1 MQFSLDMSISML
13 TVFLQGILSFTS
25 PCILPLIPLY
35 LGYLS
40 GGINKE
46 DGSYNK
52 KKLIINTIFFT
63 LGISL
68 SFFIMGLGVSALK
81 EFFAEYGGII
91 SKIGGV
97 IMILFGLYQLGI
109 FKRSNLLESEHKLP
123 FKMDKIAMSPITAIV
138 FGFTFSFA
146 WTPCIGPVL
155 TSVLIMAGSAETRM
169 KGFMLIGVYSA
180 GFIIPFLL
188 LGIFTTQLMNLIKKY
203 KNIVKYTVKIGA
215 FLMIVMGL
223 FVFSGKLSYMPG
235 NTNNSNTSPGYSTGK
250 DATNSGDKENDETN
264 NSVSNNGSSE
274 ESNKAESNKTPAIDF
289 ELKDQYGK
297 THKLSD
303 YKGKVVFLNFWAT
316 WCPPCK
322 MEMPDIQKIYEKY
335 EKQGEKSEVV
345 VLSVVAPN
353 TQDEKDV
360 EGIKAFLEENGYT
373 YPVLMDDGG
382 YTFGAYRISSLP
394 TTFMID
400 KEGNVFGYVQGG
412 LTQEAMESI
421 IEQTITGKRKQ

>member
-1 MQFSLDMSISML
+1 MNFNLDMSIPML
-13 TVFLQGILSFTS
+13 TVFLQGVLSFTS

-40 GGINKE
+40 GGINQE

-52 KKLIINTIFFT
+52 RKLLINTIFFT

-68 SFFIMGLGVSALK
+68 SFFIMGLGVSVLK
-81 EFFAEYGGII
+81 EFFASYGDII

-109 FKRSNLLESEHKLP
+109 FKRSTLLESEHKLP
-123 FKMDKIAMSPITAIV
+123 FKMDKIALSPITATI

-180 GFIIPFLL
+180 GFIIPFIL
-188 LGIFTTQLMNLIKKY
+188 LGLFTTQLMNLIKKY

-223 FVFSGKLSYMPG
+223 FVFSGKLSYTA
-235 NTNNSNTSPGYSTGK
+235 NSTNASSNSNVTYSTGK
-250 DATNSGDKENDETN
+250 DATNSNTEEN
-264 NSVSNNGSSE
+264 
-274 ESNKAESNKTPAIDF
+274 NKAETKNEGSSSNANNDKTPAIDF

-303 YKGKVVFLNFWAT
+303 YKGKVLFLNFWAT

-345 VLSVVAPN
+345 VLSVAAPN
-353 TQDEKDV
+353 TQDEKDID
-360 EGIKAFLEENGYT
+360 GIKAFLEENGYT

>member
-1 MQFSLDMSISML
+1 MNFNLDMSIPML
-13 TVFLQGILSFTS
+13 TIFLQGVLSFTS

-40 GGINKE
+40 GGINQE

-52 KKLIINTIFFT
+52 RKLFINTIFFT

-97 IMILFGLYQLGI
+97 IMILFGLYKLGI

-123 FKMDKIAMSPITAIV
+123 FKMDKIAMSPITAII

-155 TSVLIMAGSAETRM
+155 TSVLIMAGSAETRI

-223 FVFSGKLSYMPG
+223 FVFSGKLSYMQN
-235 NTNNSNTSPGYSTGK
+235 NTNNSSSSTEYSTGK
-250 DATNSGDKENDETN
+250 DATNSDSEENDK
-264 NSVSNNGSSE
+264 SNGTAS
-274 ESNKAESNKTPAIDF
+274 SNKPEENKTPAIDF

-345 VLSVVAPN
+345 VLSVAAPN
-353 TQDEKDV
+353 TQDEKDID
-360 EGIKAFLEENGYT
+360 GIKAFLEENGYT

>member
-1 MQFSLDMSISML
+1 MQFNLDMSIPL
-13 TVFLQGILSFTS
+13 ITVFLQGVLSFTS

-40 GGINKE
+40 GGINQE

-123 FKMDKIAMSPITAIV
+123 FKMDKIALSPITAII

-155 TSVLIMAGSAETRM
+155 TSVLIMAGSAETRI

-223 FVFSGKLSYMPG
+223 FVFSGKLSYMQN
-235 NTNNSNTSPGYSTGK
+235 NTNNSSSSTEYSTGK
-250 DATNSGDKENDETN
+250 DATNSNSEENDK
-264 NSVSNNGSSE
+264 SNGTASSNKSE
-274 ESNKAESNKTPAIDF
+274 ENKTPAIDF

-322 MEMPDIQKIYEKY
+322 MEMPDIQKLYEKY

-345 VLSVVAPN
+345 VISVAAPN
-353 TQDEKDV
+353 TQDEKDID
-360 EGIKAFLEENGYT
+360 GIKAFLEENGYT

>member
-1 MQFSLDMSISML
+1 MQFNLDMSIPML

-25 PCILPLIPLY
+25 PCILSLIPLY

-353 TQDEKDV
+353 TQDEKDID
-360 EGIKAFLEENGYT
+360 GIEAFLEENGYT

>member
-1 MQFSLDMSISML
+1 MNFNLDMSIPML
-13 TVFLQGILSFTS
+13 TVFLQGVLSFTS

-40 GGINKE
+40 GGINQE

-52 KKLIINTIFFT
+52 RKLFINTIFFT

-81 EFFAEYGGII
+81 EFFASYGDII

-109 FKRSNLLESEHKLP
+109 FKRSTLLESEHKLP
-123 FKMDKIAMSPITAIV
+123 FKMDKIALSPITAII

-223 FVFSGKLSYMPG
+223 FVFSGKLSYMQN
-235 NTNNSNTSPGYSTGK
+235 NTNNSSSSTEYSTGK
-250 DATNSGDKENDETN
+250 DATNSNSEENDK
-264 NSVSNNGSSE
+264 SNGTAS
-274 ESNKAESNKTPAIDF
+274 SNKPEENKTPAIDF

-297 THKLSD
+297 TQKLSD

-345 VLSVVAPN
+345 VLSVAAPN
-353 TQDEKDV
+353 TQDEKDID
-360 EGIKAFLEENGYT
+360 GIKSFLEENGYT

>member
-1 MQFSLDMSISML
+1 MQFNLDMSIPL
-13 TVFLQGILSFTS
+13 ITVFLQGVLSFTS

-40 GGINKE
+40 GGINQE

-123 FKMDKIAMSPITAIV
+123 FKMDKIALSPITAII

-155 TSVLIMAGSAETRM
+155 TSVLIMAGSAETRI

-223 FVFSGKLSYMPG
+223 FVFRGKLSYMPN
-235 NTNNSNTSPGYSTGK
+235 NTNNSSSSTEYSTGK
-250 DATNSGDKENDETN
+250 DATNSDSEENDK
-264 NSVSNNGSSE
+264 SNGTAS
-274 ESNKAESNKTPAIDF
+274 SNKPEENKTPVIDF

-303 YKGKVVFLNFWAT
+303 YKGKVIFLNFWAT

-345 VLSVVAPN
+345 VLSVAAPN
-353 TQDEKDV
+353 TQDEKDID
-360 EGIKAFLEENGYT
+360 GIKAFLEENGYT

>member
-1 MQFSLDMSISML
+1 MQFSLDMSIPML

-335 EKQGEKSEVV
+335 EKQGEKSEVI
-345 VLSVVAPN
+345 VLSVAAPN

>member
-1 MQFSLDMSISML
+1 MNFNLDMSIPML
-13 TVFLQGILSFTS
+13 TVFLQGVLSFTS

-40 GGINKE
+40 GGINQE

-81 EFFAEYGGII
+81 EFFASYGDII

-109 FKRSNLLESEHKLP
+109 FKRSTLLESEHKLP
-123 FKMDKIAMSPITAIV
+123 FKMDKIALSPITAII

-180 GFIIPFLL
+180 GFIIPFIL
-188 LGIFTTQLMNLIKKY
+188 LGLFTTQLMNLIKKY

-223 FVFSGKLSYMPG
+223 FVFSGKLSYTA
-235 NTNNSNTSPGYSTGK
+235 NSTNASSNSNVTYSTGK
-250 DATNSGDKENDETN
+250 DATNSNTEEN
-264 NSVSNNGSSE
+264 
-274 ESNKAESNKTPAIDF
+274 NKAETKNEGSSSNANNDKTPAIDF

-322 MEMPDIQKIYEKY
+322 MEMPDIQKLYEKY

-345 VLSVVAPN
+345 VLSVAAPN
-353 TQDEKDV
+353 TQDEKNID
-360 EGIKAFLEENGYT
+360 GIKAFLEENGYT

>member
-1 MQFSLDMSISML
+1 MNFNLDMSIPML
-13 TVFLQGILSFTS
+13 TVFLQGVLSFTS

-40 GGINKE
+40 GGINQE

-52 KKLIINTIFFT
+52 RKLLINTIFFT

-81 EFFAEYGGII
+81 EFFASYGDII

-109 FKRSNLLESEHKLP
+109 FKRSTLLESEHKLP
-123 FKMDKIAMSPITAIV
+123 FKMDKIALSPITAII

-180 GFIIPFLL
+180 GFIIPFIL
-188 LGIFTTQLMNLIKKY
+188 LGLFTTQLMNLIKKY

-223 FVFSGKLSYMPG
+223 FVFSGKLSYTA
-235 NTNNSNTSPGYSTGK
+235 NSTNASSNSNVTYSTGK
-250 DATNSGDKENDETN
+250 DATNSNTEEN
-264 NSVSNNGSSE
+264 
-274 ESNKAESNKTPAIDF
+274 NKAETKNEGSSSNANNDKTPAIDF

-303 YKGKVVFLNFWAT
+303 YKGKVLFLNFWAT

-322 MEMPDIQKIYEKY
+322 MEMPDIQKLYEKY

-345 VLSVVAPN
+345 VLSVAAPN
-353 TQDEKDV
+353 TQDEKNID
-360 EGIKAFLEENGYT
+360 GIKAFLEENGYT

>member
-1 MQFSLDMSISML
+1 MNFNLDMSIPML
-13 TVFLQGILSFTS
+13 TVFLQGVLSFTS

-40 GGINKE
+40 GGINQE

-52 KKLIINTIFFT
+52 RKLFINTIFFT

-81 EFFAEYGGII
+81 EFFASYGDII

-109 FKRSNLLESEHKLP
+109 FKRSTLLESEHKLP
-123 FKMDKIAMSPITAIV
+123 FKMDKIALSPITAII

-223 FVFSGKLSYMPG
+223 FVFSGKLSYIQN
-235 NTNNSNTSPGYSTGK
+235 NTNNSSSSTEYSTGK
-250 DATNSGDKENDETN
+250 DATNSDNEENDKS
-264 NSVSNNGSSE
+264 NSTASSNKSE
-274 ESNKAESNKTPAIDF
+274 ENKTPAIDF

-345 VLSVVAPN
+345 VLSVAAPN
-353 TQDEKDV
+353 TQDEKDID
-360 EGIKAFLEENGYT
+360 GIKSFLEENGYT

>member
-1 MQFSLDMSISML
+1 MQFSLDMSIPML

-68 SFFIMGLGVSALK
+68 SFSIMGLGVSALK

-123 FKMDKIAMSPITAIV
+123 FKIDKIAMSPITAIV

-353 TQDEKDV
+353 TQDERDV

>member
-1 MQFSLDMSISML
+1 MQFNLDMSIPML

-223 FVFSGKLSYMPG
+223 FVFSGKLSYTA
-235 NTNNSNTSPGYSTGK
+235 NTTNASSNSNATYSTGK
-250 DATNSGDKENDETN
+250 DATNSNVEDNSDKEGTKNEGVSSNANND
-264 NSVSNNGSSE
+264 
-274 ESNKAESNKTPAIDF
+274 KTPAIDF

-335 EKQGEKSEVV
+335 EKQGEESEVV
-345 VLSVVAPN
+345 VLSLAAPN
-353 TQDEKDV
+353 TQDEKDID
-360 EGIKAFLEENGYT
+360 GIEAFLEENGYT

-421 IEQTITGKRKQ
+421 IEQTITGKRKE

>member
-1 MQFSLDMSISML
+1 M
-13 TVFLQGILSFTS
+13 
-25 PCILPLIPLY
+25 
-35 LGYLS
+35 
-40 GGINKE
+40 
-46 DGSYNK
+46 
-52 KKLIINTIFFT
+52 
-63 LGISL
+63 
-68 SFFIMGLGVSALK
+68 
-81 EFFAEYGGII
+81 
-91 SKIGGV
+91 
-97 IMILFGLYQLGI
+97 
-109 FKRSNLLESEHKLP
+109 
-123 FKMDKIAMSPITAIV
+123 
-138 FGFTFSFA
+138 
-146 WTPCIGPVL
+146 
-155 TSVLIMAGSAETRM
+155 
-169 KGFMLIGVYSA
+169 
-180 GFIIPFLL
+180 
-188 LGIFTTQLMNLIKKY
+188 
-203 KNIVKYTVKIGA
+203 
-215 FLMIVMGL
+215 
-223 FVFSGKLSYMPG
+223 
-235 NTNNSNTSPGYSTGK
+235 
-250 DATNSGDKENDETN
+250 
-264 NSVSNNGSSE
+264 SNNGSSE

-335 EKQGEKSEVV
+335 EKQGEKTEVV

>member
-1 MQFSLDMSISML
+1 MNFNLDMSIPML
-13 TVFLQGILSFTS
+13 TVFLQGVLSFTS

-40 GGINKE
+40 GGINQE

-52 KKLIINTIFFT
+52 RKLFINTIFFT

-81 EFFAEYGGII
+81 EFFASYGDII

-109 FKRSNLLESEHKLP
+109 FKRSTLLESEHKLP
-123 FKMDKIAMSPITAIV
+123 FKMDKIALSPITAII

-169 KGFMLIGVYSA
+169 KGFMLIGIYSA

-223 FVFSGKLSYMPG
+223 FVFSGKLSYIQN
-235 NTNNSNTSPGYSTGK
+235 NTNNSSSSTEYFTGK
-250 DATNSGDKENDETN
+250 DATNSDSEENDK
-264 NSVSNNGSSE
+264 SNGTAS
-274 ESNKAESNKTPAIDF
+274 SNKPEENKTPAIDF

-322 MEMPDIQKIYEKY
+322 MEMPDIQKLYEKY

-345 VLSVVAPN
+345 VLSVAAPN
-353 TQDEKDV
+353 TQDEKDIG
-360 EGIKAFLEENGYT
+360 GIKLFLEENGYT
-373 YPVLMDDGG
+373 YPVLMDEGG

>member
-1 MQFSLDMSISML
+1 MQFNLDMSIPML

-335 EKQGEKSEVV
+335 EKQGEESEVV
-345 VLSVVAPN
+345 VLSLAAPN

-421 IEQTITGKRKQ
+421 IEQTITGKRKE

>member
-1 MQFSLDMSISML
+1 MNFNLDMSIPML
-13 TVFLQGILSFTS
+13 TVFLQGVLSFTS

-40 GGINKE
+40 GGINQE

-52 KKLIINTIFFT
+52 RKLFINTIFFT

-81 EFFAEYGGII
+81 EFFASYGDII

-109 FKRSNLLESEHKLP
+109 FKRSTLLESEHKLP
-123 FKMDKIAMSPITAIV
+123 FKMDKIALSPITAII

-169 KGFMLIGVYSA
+169 KGFMLIGIYSA

-223 FVFSGKLSYMPG
+223 FVFSGKLSYIQN
-235 NTNNSNTSPGYSTGK
+235 NTNNSSSSTEYSTGK
-250 DATNSGDKENDETN
+250 DATNSNSEENDK
-264 NSVSNNGSSE
+264 SNGTAS
-274 ESNKAESNKTPAIDF
+274 SNKPEENKTPAIDF

-297 THKLSD
+297 TQKLSD

-322 MEMPDIQKIYEKY
+322 MEMPDIQKLYEKY

-345 VLSVVAPN
+345 VLSVAAPN
-353 TQDEKDV
+353 TQDEKDIG
-360 EGIKAFLEENGYT
+360 GIKLFLEENGYT

>member
-1 MQFSLDMSISML
+1 MQFSLDMSIPML

-335 EKQGEKSEVV
+335 EKQGEKSEVI
-345 VLSVVAPN
+345 VLSVAAPN

-412 LTQEAMESI
+412 LAQEAMESI

>member
-1 MQFSLDMSISML
+1 MQFNLDMSIPML
-13 TVFLQGILSFTS
+13 TVFLQGVLSFTS

-40 GGINKE
+40 GGINQD

-52 KKLIINTIFFT
+52 KKLLINTIFFT
-63 LGISL
+63 MGISL

-81 EFFAEYGGII
+81 EFFAEYGEII

-97 IMILFGLYQLGI
+97 IMILFGLYQMG
-109 FKRSNLLESEHKLP
+109 FFRRSDLLESEHKLP
-123 FKMDKIAMSPITAIV
+123 FKMEKIALSPITAII

-169 KGFMLIGVYSA
+169 KGFVLIGVYSA

-203 KNIVKYTVKIGA
+203 KNIVRYTVKIGA

-223 FVFSGKLSYMPG
+223 FVFSGKLSYTA
-235 NTNNSNTSPGYSTGK
+235 NSTSVSNNSNATYTTGK
-250 DATNSGDKENDETN
+250 DATNSNIEEDENNKDKTSNEGTTS
-264 NSVSNNGSSE
+264 NSNSD
-274 ESNKAESNKTPAIDF
+274 KTPAIDF

-335 EKQGEKSEVV
+335 EKQGDKSEVV
-345 VLSVVAPN
+345 VLSLAAPN
-353 TQDEKDV
+353 TQDEKDI
-360 EGIKAFLEENGYT
+360 EGIKEFLEENGYK

>member
-1 MQFSLDMSISML
+1 MQFSLDMSIPML

-335 EKQGEKSEVV
+335 EKQGEKTEVV
-345 VLSVVAPN
+345 VLSVAAPN

-412 LTQEAMESI
+412 LAQKAMESI

>member
-1 MQFSLDMSISML
+1 MNFNLDMSIPML
-13 TVFLQGILSFTS
+13 TVFLQGVLSFTS

-40 GGINKE
+40 GGINQE

-52 KKLIINTIFFT
+52 RKLLINTIFFT

-81 EFFAEYGGII
+81 EFFASYGDII

-109 FKRSNLLESEHKLP
+109 FKRSTLLESEHKLP
-123 FKMDKIAMSPITAIV
+123 FKMDKIALSPITATI

-180 GFIIPFLL
+180 GFIIPFIL
-188 LGIFTTQLMNLIKKY
+188 LGLFTTQLMNLIKKY

-223 FVFSGKLSYMPG
+223 FVFSGKLSYMQN
-235 NTNNSNTSPGYSTGK
+235 NTNNSSSSTEYSTGK
-250 DATNSGDKENDETN
+250 DATNSNSEENDK
-264 NSVSNNGSSE
+264 SNGTASSNKSE
-274 ESNKAESNKTPAIDF
+274 ENKTPAIDF

-322 MEMPDIQKIYEKY
+322 MEMPDIQKLYEKY

-345 VLSVVAPN
+345 VISVAAPN
-353 TQDEKDV
+353 TQDEKDID
-360 EGIKAFLEENGYT
+360 GIKAFLEENGYT

-394 TTFMID
+394 TTFMIE

-421 IEQTITGKRKQ
+421 IEQTITGKRKE

>member
-335 EKQGEKSEVV
+335 EKQGEKSEVI
-345 VLSVVAPN
+345 VLSVAAPN

-412 LTQEAMESI
+412 LAQEAMESI

>member
-1 MQFSLDMSISML
+1 MNFNLDMSIPML
-13 TVFLQGILSFTS
+13 TVFLQGVLSFTS

-40 GGINKE
+40 GGINQE

-52 KKLIINTIFFT
+52 RKLFINTIFFT

-81 EFFAEYGGII
+81 EFFASYGDII

-109 FKRSNLLESEHKLP
+109 FKRSTLLESEHKLP
-123 FKMDKIAMSPITAIV
+123 FKMDKIALSPITAII

-180 GFIIPFLL
+180 GFIIPFIL
-188 LGIFTTQLMNLIKKY
+188 LGLFTTQLMNLIKKY

-223 FVFSGKLSYMPG
+223 FVFSGKLSYMQN
-235 NTNNSNTSPGYSTGK
+235 NTNNSSSSTEYSTGK
-250 DATNSGDKENDETN
+250 DATNSNSEENDK
-264 NSVSNNGSSE
+264 SNGTAS
-274 ESNKAESNKTPAIDF
+274 SNKPEENKTPAIDF

-345 VLSVVAPN
+345 VLSVAAPN
-353 TQDEKDV
+353 TQDEKDID
-360 EGIKAFLEENGYT
+360 GIKAFLEENGYT

>member
-1 MQFSLDMSISML
+1 MQFNLDMSIPML
-13 TVFLQGILSFTS
+13 TVFLQGVLSFTS

-40 GGINKE
+40 GGINQD

-52 KKLIINTIFFT
+52 KKLLINTIFFT
-63 LGISL
+63 MGISL

-81 EFFAEYGGII
+81 EFFAEYGEII

-97 IMILFGLYQLGI
+97 IMILFGLYQMG
-109 FKRSNLLESEHKLP
+109 FFRRSDLLESEHKLP
-123 FKMDKIAMSPITAIV
+123 FKMEKIALSPITAII

-169 KGFMLIGVYSA
+169 KGFVLIGVYSA

-203 KNIVKYTVKIGA
+203 KNIVRYTVKIGA

-223 FVFSGKLSYMPG
+223 FVFSGKLSYTA
-235 NTNNSNTSPGYSTGK
+235 NSTSVSNNSNATYTTGK
-250 DATNSGDKENDETN
+250 DATNSNIEEDENNKDKTSNEGTTS
-264 NSVSNNGSSE
+264 NSNSD
-274 ESNKAESNKTPAIDF
+274 KTPAIDF

-335 EKQGEKSEVV
+335 EKQGDKSEVV
-345 VLSVVAPN
+345 VLSLAAPN
-353 TQDEKDV
+353 TQDEKDID
-360 EGIKAFLEENGYT
+360 GIKEFLEENGYT

>member
-1 MQFSLDMSISML
+1 MNFNLDMSIPML
-13 TVFLQGILSFTS
+13 TVFLQGVLSFTS

-40 GGINKE
+40 GGINQE

-52 KKLIINTIFFT
+52 RKLFINTIFFT

-81 EFFAEYGGII
+81 EFFASYGDII

-123 FKMDKIAMSPITAIV
+123 FKMDKIALSPITAII

-180 GFIIPFLL
+180 GFIIPFIL
-188 LGIFTTQLMNLIKKY
+188 LGLFTTQLINLIKKY

-223 FVFSGKLSYMPG
+223 FVFSGKLSYMQN
-235 NTNNSNTSPGYSTGK
+235 NTNNSSSSTEYSTGK
-250 DATNSGDKENDETN
+250 DATNSDSEENDK
-264 NSVSNNGSSE
+264 SNGTAS
-274 ESNKAESNKTPAIDF
+274 SNKPEENKTPAIDF

-345 VLSVVAPN
+345 VLSVAAPN
-353 TQDEKDV
+353 TQDEKDID
-360 EGIKAFLEENGYT
+360 GIKAFLEENGYT

-412 LTQEAMESI
+412 LAQEAMESI

>member
-1 MQFSLDMSISML
+1 MQFNLDMSIPML
-13 TVFLQGILSFTS
+13 TVFLQGVLSFTS

-40 GGINKE
+40 GGINQE

-52 KKLIINTIFFT
+52 RKLFINTIFFT

-81 EFFAEYGGII
+81 EFFASYGDII

-109 FKRSNLLESEHKLP
+109 FKRFTLLESEHKLP
-123 FKMDKIAMSPITAIV
+123 FKMDKIALSPITAII

-180 GFIIPFLL
+180 GFIIPFIL
-188 LGIFTTQLMNLIKKY
+188 LGLFTTQLMNLIKKY

-223 FVFSGKLSYMPG
+223 FVFSGKLSYTA
-235 NTNNSNTSPGYSTGK
+235 NSTNASSNSNVTYSTGK
-250 DATNSGDKENDETN
+250 DATNSNTEEN
-264 NSVSNNGSSE
+264 
-274 ESNKAESNKTPAIDF
+274 NKAETKNEGSSSNANNDKTPAIDF

-345 VLSVVAPN
+345 VLSVAAPN
-353 TQDEKDV
+353 TQDEKDID
-360 EGIKAFLEENGYT
+360 GIKAFLEENGYT

-394 TTFMID
+394 TTFMIE

>member
-1 MQFSLDMSISML
+1 MQFSLDMSIPML

-235 NTNNSNTSPGYSTGK
+235 NTNNSNTSPEYSTGK

-335 EKQGEKSEVV
+335 EKQGEKSEVI
-345 VLSVVAPN
+345 VLSVAAPN

-412 LTQEAMESI
+412 LAQEAMESI

>member
-1 MQFSLDMSISML
+1 MQFNLDMSIPML

-335 EKQGEKSEVV
+335 EKQGEKTEVV

>member
-1 MQFSLDMSISML
+1 MQFNLDMSIPL
-13 TVFLQGILSFTS
+13 ITVFLQGVLSFTS

-40 GGINKE
+40 GGINQE

-81 EFFAEYGGII
+81 EFFASYGDII

-109 FKRSNLLESEHKLP
+109 FKRSTLLESEHKLP
-123 FKMDKIAMSPITAIV
+123 FKMDKIALSPITAII

-180 GFIIPFLL
+180 GFIIPFIL
-188 LGIFTTQLMNLIKKY
+188 LGLFTTQLMNLIKKY

-223 FVFSGKLSYMPG
+223 FVFSGKLSYMQN
-235 NTNNSNTSPGYSTGK
+235 NTNNSSSSTEYSTGK
-250 DATNSGDKENDETN
+250 DATNSNSEENDK
-264 NSVSNNGSSE
+264 SNGTASSNKSE
-274 ESNKAESNKTPAIDF
+274 ENKTPAIDF

-345 VLSVVAPN
+345 VLSVAAPN
-353 TQDEKDV
+353 TQDEKDID
-360 EGIKAFLEENGYT
+360 GIKAFLEENVYT

>member
-1 MQFSLDMSISML
+1 MNFNLDMSIPML
-13 TVFLQGILSFTS
+13 TVFLQGVLSFTS

-40 GGINKE
+40 GGINQE

-52 KKLIINTIFFT
+52 RKLLINTIFFT

-81 EFFAEYGGII
+81 EFFASYGDII

-109 FKRSNLLESEHKLP
+109 FKRSTLLESEHKLP
-123 FKMDKIAMSPITAIV
+123 FKMDKIALSPITATI

-180 GFIIPFLL
+180 GFIIPFIL
-188 LGIFTTQLMNLIKKY
+188 LGLFTTQLMNLIKKY

-223 FVFSGKLSYMPG
+223 FVFSGKLSYTA
-235 NTNNSNTSPGYSTGK
+235 NSTNASSNSNVTYSTGK
-250 DATNSGDKENDETN
+250 DATNSNTEEN
-264 NSVSNNGSSE
+264 
-274 ESNKAESNKTPAIDF
+274 NKAETKNEGSSSNANNDKTPAIDF

-335 EKQGEKSEVV
+335 EKQGEESEVV
-345 VLSVVAPN
+345 VLSVAAPN
-353 TQDEKDV
+353 TQDEKDID
-360 EGIKAFLEENGYT
+360 GIKAFLEENGYT

-421 IEQTITGKRKQ
+421 IEQTITGKRKE

>member
-1 MQFSLDMSISML
+1 MNFNLDMSIPML
-13 TVFLQGILSFTS
+13 TVFLQGVLSFTS

-40 GGINKE
+40 GGINQE

-52 KKLIINTIFFT
+52 RKLFINTIFFT

-81 EFFAEYGGII
+81 EFFASYGDII

-109 FKRSNLLESEHKLP
+109 FKRSTILESEHKLP
-123 FKMDKIAMSPITAIV
+123 FKMDKIALSPITAII

-180 GFIIPFLL
+180 GFIIPFIL
-188 LGIFTTQLMNLIKKY
+188 LGLFTTQLMNLIKKY

-223 FVFSGKLSYMPG
+223 FVFSGKLSYMQN
-235 NTNNSNTSPGYSTGK
+235 NTNNSSSSTEYSTGK
-250 DATNSGDKENDETN
+250 DATNSNSEENDK
-264 NSVSNNGSSE
+264 SNGTAS
-274 ESNKAESNKTPAIDF
+274 SNKPEENKTPAIDF

-345 VLSVVAPN
+345 VLSVAAPN
-353 TQDEKDV
+353 TQDEKDID
-360 EGIKAFLEENGYT
+360 GIKAFLEENGYT

-421 IEQTITGKRKQ
+421 IEQTIIGKRKQ

>member
-1 MQFSLDMSISML
+1 MNFNLDMSIPML
-13 TVFLQGILSFTS
+13 TVFLQGVLSFTS

-40 GGINKE
+40 GGINQE

-52 KKLIINTIFFT
+52 RKLFINTIFFT
-63 LGISL
+63 VGISL

-81 EFFAEYGGII
+81 EFFASYGDII

-109 FKRSNLLESEHKLP
+109 FKRSTLLESEHKLP
-123 FKMDKIAMSPITAIV
+123 FKMDKIALSPITAII

-180 GFIIPFLL
+180 GFIIPFIL
-188 LGIFTTQLMNLIKKY
+188 LGLFTTQLMNLIKKY

-223 FVFSGKLSYMPG
+223 FVFSGKLSYMQN
-235 NTNNSNTSPGYSTGK
+235 NTNNSSSSTEYSTGK
-250 DATNSGDKENDETN
+250 DATNSNSEENDK
-264 NSVSNNGSSE
+264 SNGTASSNKSE
-274 ESNKAESNKTPAIDF
+274 ENKTPAIDF

-322 MEMPDIQKIYEKY
+322 MEMPDIQKLYEKY

-345 VLSVVAPN
+345 VISVAAPN
-353 TQDEKDV
+353 TQDEKDID
-360 EGIKAFLEENGYT
+360 GIKAFLEENGYT

>member
-1 MQFSLDMSISML
+1 MQFNLDMSIPML
-13 TVFLQGILSFTS
+13 TVFLQGVLSFTS

-40 GGINKE
+40 GGINQD

-52 KKLIINTIFFT
+52 KKLLINTIFFT
-63 LGISL
+63 MGISL

-81 EFFAEYGGII
+81 EFFAEYGEII

-97 IMILFGLYQLGI
+97 IMILFGLYQMG
-109 FKRSNLLESEHKLP
+109 FFRRSDLLESEHKLP
-123 FKMDKIAMSPITAIV
+123 FKMEKIALSPITAII

-169 KGFMLIGVYSA
+169 KGFVLIGVYSA

-203 KNIVKYTVKIGA
+203 KNIVRYTVKIGA

-223 FVFSGKLSYMPG
+223 FVFSGKLSYTA
-235 NTNNSNTSPGYSTGK
+235 NSTSVSNNSNATYTTGK
-250 DATNSGDKENDETN
+250 DATNSNIEEDENNKDKTSNEGTTS
-264 NSVSNNGSSE
+264 NSNSD
-274 ESNKAESNKTPAIDF
+274 KTPAIDF

-335 EKQGEKSEVV
+335 EKQGDKSEVV
-345 VLSVVAPN
+345 VLSLATPN
-353 TQDEKDV
+353 TQDEKDID
-360 EGIKAFLEENGYT
+360 GIKEFLEENGYT

>member
-1 MQFSLDMSISML
+1 MNFNLDMSIPML
-13 TVFLQGILSFTS
+13 TVFLQGVLSFTS

-40 GGINKE
+40 GGINQE

-52 KKLIINTIFFT
+52 RKLLINTIFFT

-81 EFFAEYGGII
+81 EFFASYGDII

-109 FKRSNLLESEHKLP
+109 FKRSTLLESEHKLP
-123 FKMDKIAMSPITAIV
+123 FKMDKIALSPITATI

-180 GFIIPFLL
+180 GFIIPFIL
-188 LGIFTTQLMNLIKKY
+188 LGLFTTQLMNLIKKY

-223 FVFSGKLSYMPG
+223 FVFSGKLSYTA
-235 NTNNSNTSPGYSTGK
+235 NSTNASSNSNVTYSTGK
-250 DATNSGDKENDETN
+250 DATNSNTEEN
-264 NSVSNNGSSE
+264 
-274 ESNKAESNKTPAIDF
+274 NKAETKNEGSSSNANNDKTPAIDF

-335 EKQGEKSEVV
+335 EKQGEESEVV
-345 VLSVVAPN
+345 ILSVAAPN
-353 TQDEKDV
+353 TQDEKDID
-360 EGIKAFLEENGYT
+360 GIKAFLEENGYT

-421 IEQTITGKRKQ
+421 IEQTITGKRKE

>member
-1 MQFSLDMSISML
+1 MNFNLDMSIPML
-13 TVFLQGILSFTS
+13 TVFLQGVLSFTS

-40 GGINKE
+40 GGINQE

-52 KKLIINTIFFT
+52 RKLFINTIFFT

-81 EFFAEYGGII
+81 EFFASYGDII

-109 FKRSNLLESEHKLP
+109 FKRSTLLESEHKLP
-123 FKMDKIAMSPITAIV
+123 FKMDKIALSPITAII

-223 FVFSGKLSYMPG
+223 FVFSGKLSYIQN
-235 NTNNSNTSPGYSTGK
+235 NTNNSSSSTEYSTGK
-250 DATNSGDKENDETN
+250 DATNSNSEENDK
-264 NSVSNNGSSE
+264 SNGTAS
-274 ESNKAESNKTPAIDF
+274 SNKPEENKTPAIDF

-345 VLSVVAPN
+345 VLSVAAPN
-353 TQDEKDV
+353 TQDEKDID
-360 EGIKAFLEENGYT
+360 GIKSFLEENGYT

>member
-1 MQFSLDMSISML
+1 MQFSLDMSIPML

-188 LGIFTTQLMNLIKKY
+188 LGIFTTKLMNLIKKY

>member
-1 MQFSLDMSISML
+1 MQFSLDMSIPML

-335 EKQGEKSEVV
+335 EKQGEKTEVV

-412 LTQEAMESI
+412 LAQEAMESI

>member
-1 MQFSLDMSISML
+1 MQFNLDMSIPL
-13 TVFLQGILSFTS
+13 ITVFLQGVLSFTS

-40 GGINKE
+40 GGINQE

-52 KKLIINTIFFT
+52 KKLLINTIFFT

-81 EFFAEYGGII
+81 EFFASYGDII

-109 FKRSNLLESEHKLP
+109 FKRSTLLESEHKLP
-123 FKMDKIAMSPITAIV
+123 FKMDKIALSPITATI

-180 GFIIPFLL
+180 GFIIPFIL
-188 LGIFTTQLMNLIKKY
+188 LGLFTTQLMNLIKKY

-223 FVFSGKLSYMPG
+223 FVFSGKLSYTA
-235 NTNNSNTSPGYSTGK
+235 NSTNASSNSNVTYSTGK
-250 DATNSGDKENDETN
+250 DATNSNTEEN
-264 NSVSNNGSSE
+264 
-274 ESNKAESNKTPAIDF
+274 NKAETKNEGSSSNANNDKTPAIDF

-335 EKQGEKSEVV
+335 EKQGEESEVV
-345 VLSVVAPN
+345 ILSVAAPN
-353 TQDEKDV
+353 TQDEKDID
-360 EGIKAFLEENGYT
+360 GIKAFLEENGYT

>member
-1 MQFSLDMSISML
+1 MQFSLDMSIPML

-52 KKLIINTIFFT
+52 NKLIINTLFFT

-123 FKMDKIAMSPITAIV
+123 FKMDKIAISPITAIV

-155 TSVLIMAGSAETRM
+155 TSVLIMAGSAETRI

-322 MEMPDIQKIYEKY
+322 MEMLDIQKIYEKY
-335 EKQGEKSEVV
+335 EKQGEESEVV
-345 VLSVVAPN
+345 VLSLAAPN
-353 TQDEKDV
+353 TQDEKDID
-360 EGIKAFLEENGYT
+360 GIEAFLEENGYT

-412 LTQEAMESI
+412 LTQEAMELSLI
-421 IEQTITGKRKQ
+421 HI

>member
-1 MQFSLDMSISML
+1 MNFNLDMSIPML
-13 TVFLQGILSFTS
+13 TVFLQGVLSFTS

-40 GGINKE
+40 GGINQE

-52 KKLIINTIFFT
+52 RKLFINTIFFT
-63 LGISL
+63 VGISL

-81 EFFAEYGGII
+81 EFFASYGDII

-109 FKRSNLLESEHKLP
+109 FKRSNILESEHKLP
-123 FKMDKIAMSPITAIV
+123 FKMDKIAMSPITAII

-180 GFIIPFLL
+180 GFIIPFIL
-188 LGIFTTQLMNLIKKY
+188 LGLFTTQLMNLIKKY

-223 FVFSGKLSYMPG
+223 FVFSGKLSYMQN
-235 NTNNSNTSPGYSTGK
+235 NTNNSSSSTEYSTGK
-250 DATNSGDKENDETN
+250 DATNSNSEENDK
-264 NSVSNNGSSE
+264 SNGTASSNKSE
-274 ESNKAESNKTPAIDF
+274 ENKTPAIDF

-322 MEMPDIQKIYEKY
+322 MEMPDIQKLYEKY

-345 VLSVVAPN
+345 VLSVAAPN
-353 TQDEKDV
+353 TQDEKNID
-360 EGIKAFLEENGYT
+360 GIKAFLEENGYT